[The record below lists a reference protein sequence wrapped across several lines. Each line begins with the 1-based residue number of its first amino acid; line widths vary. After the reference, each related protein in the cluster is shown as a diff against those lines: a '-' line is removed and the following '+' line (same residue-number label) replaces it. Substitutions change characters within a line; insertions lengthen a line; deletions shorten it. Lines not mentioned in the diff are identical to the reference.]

1 MNQEDSRDDKKVA
14 KQTMAPLQTK
24 GCSLDLDLHTRTQIK
39 LLPTSSERL
48 SISSALLF
56 TKDQTQ
62 REIIVVRLKGNQAVN
77 KSGVNYGGNMDRGAM
92 TFTSDVSLPKDSK
105 QLCWVN
111 KLQLGN

>member
-1 MNQEDSRDDKKVA
+1 M
-14 KQTMAPLQTK
+14 
-24 GCSLDLDLHTRTQIK
+24 DLHKRTQIT

-48 SISSALLF
+48 SISPALLF

-62 REIIVVRLKGNQAVN
+62 RERIIVRLKGKVN
-77 KSGVNYGGNMDRGAM
+77 SKCKGVNYDENMDRGTI
-92 TFTSDVSLPKDSK
+92 TFTSSVSLPKDSK